1 MPPRPTRPDTLSRM
15 APMHRMPRPRGLWA
29 HAAVAELND
38 ALDAARCSAELA
50 GMATGEFV
58 VRELLLAVIQ
68 QIDRAA
74 AVARRL
80 S

>member
-1 MPPRPTRPDTLSRM
+1 M
-15 APMHRMPRPRGLWA
+15 APMHRMPRPPGLWA
-29 HAAVAELND
+29 EAALAEIND

-50 GMATGEFV
+50 GIATEEFV

-74 AVARRL
+74 AVARRSVTL
-80 S
+80 SRDVVS